1 MAYKRHSQGGRF
13 KAANFGDLGLRA
25 LKDQQERQIR
35 SLKDEQREEARMGDE
50 HLREMRGAAAREL
63 EHNRQLQNFYNK
75 RDNLAIEN
83 TQFRGKTEYDRLMGE
98 AKEYEKQAKFWSD
111 FSSTYANQY
120 IKAAE
125 GIYDVATTEQSNR
138 QQDEIF
144 KDPKFIKFEASYS
157 KLNNIASKA
166 QLDEAVNILRDKNA
180 SPEQKSKYLG
190 HIVELGFRMNH
201 KTKLALLQRELNNW
215 HNEAR
220 ELRSL
225 AARPGK
231 YPEGHEKA
239 GQYKPALVWNE
250 DTVGQF
256 YYLRARELM
265 RAYGVDPS
273 SQAGRE
279 FLKGV
284 EEEAVKERKKL
295 GDSSQANSDEEYRN
309 TLSESTK
316 NLVGKNNYAVS
327 DDGTI
332 VVSGPSAIVYNNEY
346 NTRVAYY
353 GAGWRKD
360 DNGAVIK
367 PTENNLYNNKVA
379 IMKSDIMSGRFKSR
393 EQARRHTIL
402 QLKPGADVKY
412 EDDGRT
418 MQYNEKDTWLG
429 QHGER
434 LLKEFNDAYD
444 AYEKQE
450 KTKADEKKLVDD
462 YTTVED
468 LKKRGLGSVNGTIKP
483 TLPDGSKNPEYI
495 DLSDDATIFSLM
507 KENAHRGADSET
519 MKFLG
524 NYKVYN
530 QYDLNGNTV
539 TAKLT
544 RDYKAGDLDS
554 LREHL
559 SYLPK
564 PIQKQW
570 ESKLKQLEIL
580 ERKDLLGAKLTAKGS
595 SILQGILGKDAA
607 KPLALNTEHFQATI
621 KYIEQDFL
629 ATLEEEYE
637 KDPTATDSDIIA
649 RVRTEI
655 QRKINVKH
663 ADGTM
668 GEGVYRRSNTG
679 TNALSTKFLI
689 DPAASTDNEK
699 TEATLDQVEDKFLVK
714 SGLGNQTAF
723 SNGMDDLAKDGKFQV
738 GTDANNRVYLVSL
751 NEADNAVIAINE
763 GRPVPFNESIEHI
776 YKYQPKS
783 KDGTE
788 YSRRDIW
795 NAYFKGVGIDTTI
808 KPDSVNFASD
818 NYEKSIIMKADTST
832 LSEPD
837 KCVVGAVC
845 KMADEGI
852 IDNSQK
858 SVERQKVEKKE
869 VVVQS
874 VLQNFFLGGWQNSN
888 PDTDRNM
895 FMPGI

>member
-35 SLKDEQREEARMGDE
+35 SLKDEQREEAQMGSE

-98 AKEYEKQAKFWSD
+98 ADEYKKKAKFWSD
-111 FSSTYANQY
+111 FSSTYADQY
-120 IKAAE
+120 IKAAFKIE
-125 GIYDVATTEQSNR
+125 DLATTEQSNR
-138 QQDEIF
+138 QQDAIF

-180 SPEQKSKYLG
+180 TPEQKSKYLG

-215 HNEAR
+215 PNEAR

-239 GQYKPALVWNE
+239 GQHKPALVWNE

-279 FLKGV
+279 FLEGV
-284 EEEAVKERKKL
+284 EEEATKERKKL

-544 RDYKAGDLDS
+544 RDYKAGDLNS

-559 SYLPK
+559 SYLPE

-595 SILQGILGKDAA
+595 SILQGILGTDAA

-629 ATLEEEYE
+629 ATLAEEYE
-637 KDPTATDSDIIA
+637 KDPTATDSAIIA
-649 RVRTEI
+649 AVRTEI
-655 QRKINVKH
+655 NRKINVKH

-668 GEGVYRRSNTG
+668 GEGVYRRSNAG

-699 TEATLDQVEDKFLVK
+699 TEATLKQVEDKFLVNSAK
-714 SGLGNQTAF
+714 NQIAF

-763 GRPVPFNESIEHI
+763 GRPVPFNATIEHI

-808 KPDSVNFASD
+808 KPDSVDFASD

-852 IDNSQK
+852 YDTSQK
-858 SVERQKVEKKE
+858 SQEAIKVEKKE
-869 VVVQS
+869 GAVQS
-874 VLQNFFLGGWQNSN
+874 VLKNFFLGGWQNSN